1 VVLSLK
7 NDSEDNGMINKT
19 PALDRHWHL
28 GRTEEELVT
37 ADFEYA
43 LMRCI
48 ESFNGWQQECLAA
61 VAGHKVSATDNV
73 VLHITRMND
82 RPKSVTE
89 LAKLMNRSDLS
100 NLKYSIRKLV
110 ESGLLEK
117 VSEGGKRKGMRYQ
130 ATAAGIKLTEAY
142 AGLRRE
148 QLMPQLSSLTN
159 STEMLDQATR
169 ALNLVGG
176 IYDQV
181 AHVIAFHRG
190 PTEGDDG

>member
-1 VVLSLK
+1 
-7 NDSEDNGMINKT
+7 MINKT

-28 GRTEEELVT
+28 GQTEEELVA

-48 ESFNGWQQECLAA
+48 ESFNAWQQECLAT
-61 VAGHKVSATDNV
+61 VAGRKVSATDNV

-82 RPKSVTE
+82 RPKSITE
-89 LAKLMNRSDLS
+89 LSKLMNRSDLS

-142 AGLRRE
+142 ASLRRE
-148 QLMPQLSSLTN
+148 QLMPQMASIADN
-159 STEMLDQATR
+159 EEMLNQATHT
-169 ALNLVGG
+169 LNLLGG

-190 PTEGDDG
+190 PTEGEDA

>member
-1 VVLSLK
+1 MS
-7 NDSEDNGMINKT
+7 DKT

-28 GRTEEELVT
+28 GQAEEELIT

-61 VAGHKVSATDNV
+61 VAGRKVSATDNV
-73 VLHITRMND
+73 VLHVTRMND

-110 ESGLLEK
+110 DEGLLEK
-117 VSEGGKRKGMRYQ
+117 VSEGGKRKGMRYR
-130 ATAAGIKLTEAY
+130 ATEAGVTLTEAY
-142 AGLRRE
+142 ASLRRE
-148 QLMPQLSSLTN
+148 QLMPQIKAISDNAELLEGARQT
-159 STEMLDQATR
+159 
-169 ALNLVGG
+169 LNLLSG
-176 IYDQV
+176 IYDQAGHVV
-181 AHVIAFHRG
+181 AFNRG
-190 PTEGDDG
+190 PAEGDED

>member
-1 VVLSLK
+1 MAEQV
-7 NDSEDNGMINKT
+7 

-28 GRTEEELVT
+28 GQNQEELVS

-61 VAGHKVSATDNV
+61 VAGYKVSATDNV

-89 LAKLMNRSDLS
+89 LSKLMNRSDLS

-110 ESGLLEK
+110 EAGLLEK

-130 ATAAGIKLTEAY
+130 ATQAGIELTEAY
-142 AGLRRE
+142 AALRRE
-148 QLMPQLSSLTN
+148 QLMPQVAAIAGSNELLS
-159 STEMLDQATR
+159 QATR
-169 ALNLVGG
+169 TLNLLSG
-176 IYDQV
+176 IYEQV
-181 AHVIAFHRG
+181 AHIVAFHRG
-190 PTEGDDG
+190 PVEDEQ

>member
-1 VVLSLK
+1 MT
-7 NDSEDNGMINKT
+7 DTT
-19 PALDRHWHL
+19 PALDRRWHL
-28 GRTEEELVT
+28 GQTEEELVA

-89 LAKLMNRSDLS
+89 LSKLMNRSDLS

-110 ESGLLEK
+110 EVGLLEK

-130 ATAAGIKLTEAY
+130 ATRAGVALTEAY
-142 AGLRRE
+142 ANLRSE
-148 QLMPQLSSLTN
+148 QLMPQVSSIAG
-159 STEMLDQATR
+159 SKEMLDQATR
-169 ALNLVGG
+169 ALNLLGG
-176 IYDQV
+176 IYEQV
-181 AHVIAFHRG
+181 AHIIAFHRG
-190 PTEGDDG
+190 PTEGEK

>member
-1 VVLSLK
+1 MT
-7 NDSEDNGMINKT
+7 EQA

-28 GRTEEELVT
+28 GQNQEELMS
-37 ADFEYA
+37 AGFEYA

-89 LAKLMNRSDLS
+89 LSKLMNRSDLS

-110 ESGLLEK
+110 EAGLLEK

-130 ATAAGIKLTEAY
+130 ATAAGIELTEAY
-142 AGLRRE
+142 AALRRE
-148 QLMPQLSSLTN
+148 QLMPQVAAMAGSG
-159 STEMLDQATR
+159 EMLEQATQT
-169 ALNLVGG
+169 LNLLSG
-176 IYDQV
+176 IYEQV
-181 AHVIAFHRG
+181 SHIVAFHRG
-190 PTEGDDG
+190 PSKGEE